1 MYSLRE
7 LQQKKLLRGLGRAEG
22 VASPSDAQR
31 ADPLAAAEPI
41 AYLLDDQPDVLR
53 AMARLLAVMGI
64 TSMRFSS
71 ARDFLHTNREHTR
84 GCLVLDL
91 AMPDMNGL
99 ALQRALAEHNSSL
112 PIVFLTGHC
121 DVDSSLHTSSAG
133 VIDLISKPVDAT
145 RLVDAVQAGFAT
157 NLQLLRL
164 RREREELASRL
175 ARLTSPESTVALA
188 C

>member
-1 MYSLRE
+1 MYPLRE
-7 LQQKKLLRGLGRAEG
+7 QQQKKLLRGLSRAKD
-22 VASPSDAQR
+22 VAVLSDAHP
-31 ADPLAAAEPI
+31 ASLLAASEPI

-64 TSMRFSS
+64 ASMSFSS
-71 ARDFLHTNREHTR
+71 ARDFLHTNREHAR

-91 AMPDMNGL
+91 AMPDMGGI
-99 ALQRALAEHNSSL
+99 ALQQALAERNSSL

-133 VIDLISKPVDAT
+133 VIDVISKPVDAA

-164 RREREELASRL
+164 RRDREELASRS
-175 ARLTSPESTVALA
+175 ARLTPPDNAVAVA